1 MVEVEDDGS
10 IWMDMSSLNYC
21 QGGLT
26 MTSEKFHRVFG
37 GPPRRPE
44 SPITEREM
52 DIAASIQKVTED
64 VMLNAARHVHAQ
76 TGLPNLCLAGGV
88 ALNCV
93 ANGRIQREDRSRR
106 SGCSRLRRCRR
117 SVGCGTACGTSFSTS
132 RAGPRPMTA

>member
-1 MVEVEDDGS
+1 
-10 IWMDMSSLNYC
+10 
-21 QGGLT
+21 

-93 ANGRIQREDRSRR
+93 ANGRIQREDREKICAA
-106 SGCSRLRRCRR
+106 GFRRCRR
-117 SVGCGTACGTSFSTS
+117 SVGCGTACVAPAS
-132 RAGPRPMTA
+132 RRAAPARGQ